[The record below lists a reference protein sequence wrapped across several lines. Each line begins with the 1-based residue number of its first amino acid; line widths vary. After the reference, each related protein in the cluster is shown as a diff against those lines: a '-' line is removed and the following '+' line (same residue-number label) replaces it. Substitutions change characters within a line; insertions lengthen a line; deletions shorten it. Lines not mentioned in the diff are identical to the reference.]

1 MCSGLLLSVSL
12 HGLSIPVLTWL
23 LNDLCGIWFV
33 NCGVCVHVCAVY
45 LDINARLHNTCIH
58 MGMCLPVCRELYACP
73 CIDKCMSVNTHAC
86 DVGKL
91 MFVSELGVFL
101 RTEPRWVQQTC

>member
-1 MCSGLLLSVSL
+1 MCCVLAYKCMLAQHVYAYGNVPTCTQGAICLSM
-12 HGLSIPVLTWL
+12 
-23 LNDLCGIWFV
+23 
-33 NCGVCVHVCAVY
+33 Y
-45 LDINARLHNTCIH
+45 R
-58 MGMCLPVCRELYACP
+58 